1 MKPITPIVPG
11 FNLPTVEYA
20 KDQPEYLTLPAWR
33 GEDGMVITR
42 WQLSFVERLRVLFGG
57 SIWLTVL
64 TFNKP
69 LQPVKLE
76 TECPIFGHYMG
87 DEEI

>member
-20 KDQPEYLTLPAWR
+20 KDQPEYNALPAWR
-33 GEDGMVITR
+33 GEDGMVVTR
-42 WQLSFVERLRVLFGG
+42 WHLSFKERLQVLIGG
-57 SIWLTVL
+57 SIWLTML

-69 LQPVKLE
+69 LQPVKLT
-76 TECPIFGHYMG
+76 TECPIMRHTGY